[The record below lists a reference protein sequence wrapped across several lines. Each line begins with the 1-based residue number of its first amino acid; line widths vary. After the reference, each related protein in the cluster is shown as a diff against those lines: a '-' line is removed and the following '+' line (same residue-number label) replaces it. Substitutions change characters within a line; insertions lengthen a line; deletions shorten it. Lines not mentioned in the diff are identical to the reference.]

1 MMEEFWKDIE
11 GYEGIYQVSN
21 LGRVRSLPRKAYRFD
36 SRLGVE
42 TSYSIPG
49 KIKAQYIEKHGYKC
63 IGLSSGGRKSTKI
76 YLVHRLVAKAFIP
89 NPEGLPFIN
98 HKDENKQNNCVD
110 NLEWCDND
118 YNIHYGTGIARRS
131 VNQQKQIEQIDMQG
145 NVVAVHDG
153 IVKASE
159 ATGISRSNIG
169 KCCKG
174 ISRHKTAGGYRWR
187 YKE

>member
-1 MMEEFWKDIE
+1 
-11 GYEGIYQVSN
+11 
-21 LGRVRSLPRKAYRFD
+21 
-36 SRLGVE
+36 
-42 TSYSIPG
+42 
-49 KIKAQYIEKHGYKC
+49 
-63 IGLSSGGRKSTKI
+63 
-76 YLVHRLVAKAFIP
+76 VAKAFIP

>member
-1 MMEEFWKDIE
+1 MCLTEIWKDIE
-11 GYEGIYQVSN
+11 GYEGRYQVSN
-21 LGRVRSLPRKAYRFD
+21 LGRVRSL
-36 SRLGVE
+36 SL
-42 TSYSIPG
+42 G
-49 KIKAQYIEKHGYKC
+49 KIAKFRREHEGRVLKPYLTRYGYY
-63 IGLSSGGRKSTKI
+63 LVDLYYDTKKKRH
-76 YLVHRLVAKAFIP
+76 YLVHRLVAQAFIP
-89 NPEGLPFIN
+89 NPDNLPQIN
-98 HKDENKQNNCVD
+98 HKNEQKTDNRVE

-131 VNQQKQIEQIDMQG
+131 ISQQKQIEQIDMQG

-174 ISRHKTAGGYRWR
+174 KSRHKTAGGYRWR